1 MSLGRPLL
9 GAIIRFFLGYWLV
22 VLFWEPTNV
31 HLGSL
36 FCRPVGSGLL
46 ISLWVVAALN
56 LAAAALAFCA
66 LRVGHELFY
75 ALWFCLQF
83 AHFGLVPLGHLP
95 EGCSPAQWPQVLLA
109 RQ

>member
-1 MSLGRPLL
+1 MSLRRPLL
-9 GAIIRFFLGYWLV
+9 GAIIHFFLGYWLV
-22 VLFWEPTNV
+22 ALFWEPINV
-31 HLGSL
+31 YPGSL

-66 LRVGHELFY
+66 LHVGHELFY

-83 AHFGLVPLGHLP
+83 AHFRLVPLGHLP
-95 EGCSPAQWPQVLLA
+95 KGCSPAQWLQVSLT